1 MNTAALLL
9 RVCVCALLLGTTG
22 ARASALDGEPLQ
34 QRFTPADFKATP
46 YLFGLTGDAEGR
58 IYVGNIDGVLRFQG
72 HGWQTVELAGGMA
85 GYALARGN
93 DGRIYLA
100 GYDSFGVLDTAA
112 NGSAVYRD
120 LRGAF
125 NLRAG
130 QRALGW
136 FWQVLPVRD
145 GVYFYAQGRLLF
157 YRYDGHHRQWSV
169 PDMPGQFTTW
179 HEQLYFQRK
188 DSGLQHFA
196 DGRFEAVPG
205 GEVLRGHTGA
215 DFVDQTGTPLL
226 ATTTGFFRLS
236 AGRLVAEPVP
246 PIPADAGTFTA
257 LKPLPGGGFVI
268 GTKFGF
274 LLEYD
279 IHAHLLR
286 RYRISHNSIDSLYY
300 DAENGLWASADDE
313 LVRLQLPSAWGQL
326 DLSEVGGVVAD
337 TEWHDGALWL
347 AVGSRGLARLSNDAD
362 GQGIHIE
369 RIEALAKL
377 QIFGL
382 TSTPQGLLIARNGG
396 IDLLTGIGPPQ
407 PVVATKQQAVFEVR
421 RSRFDPTLAFA
432 PGDEG
437 VYLLRQDGERWR
449 MLALL
454 PAPELAPQLVQE
466 TAPGVLWVNN
476 ARGLPERWRLQ
487 LQTGKL
493 LSRERFPLRAPGQ
506 PNDPGQG
513 SQVVQL
519 DGVVYALIGRAAYR
533 FDGHAFVPF
542 SGPPFSY
549 MESPAAFDVENT
561 PIGDY
566 AYTGTKLYRHDRD
579 GRWRR
584 EYFGAKPPASQ
595 SFLRYGSDGVL
606 RLSTWRGLLESRPG
620 AGNPPSLPS
629 LRVRLTEVKR
639 VDAKGR
645 SELLPLPPAGGGSNT
660 VDAFKQ
666 DQTVS
671 LEFTVITAEPGVE
684 YRYRAPG
691 LFDEWTVWREQANL
705 GISGLV
711 TPGDYAVEVQARTAS
726 GRAVQPLRYAFQIV
740 PRWYQLNGLR
750 ALIALLLLFGLWW
763 LVRWR
768 EHRQRQRF
776 AARQRELEANISERT
791 AALET
796 ANRKL
801 AELATEDSLTGVANR
816 RALETGLKREWLRC
830 QDLRVPI
837 AVLMI
842 DVDRFKQYN
851 DRHGHLAGDVV
862 LREVAQSLAAHHDRR
877 RELLARFGGEE
888 FCLLLPGI
896 ALAEARQ
903 RAEILRLLFTDAD
916 SAVTVSIGVAACV
929 PAGSDGADAIVRAAD
944 QMLYEAKRRGRNR
957 VIATGDV

>member
-1 MNTAALLL
+1 MNMLAWRL
-9 RVCVCALLLGTTG
+9 RVSASVLLLGAACARG
-22 ARASALDGEPLQ
+22 AALDGEPLQ
-34 QRFTPADFKATP
+34 QRFTPAEFKATP
-46 YLFGLTGDAEGR
+46 YLFGLTGDTDGR
-58 IYVGNIDGVLRFQG
+58 VYVGNIDGVLRFQG

-85 GYALARGN
+85 GYALARGS
-93 DGRIYLA
+93 DGRVYLA
-100 GYDSFGVLDTAA
+100 GYDSFGVLDTALD
-112 NGSAVYRD
+112 GSAVYRD

-125 NLRAG
+125 GLRGG

-136 FWQVLPVRD
+136 FWQVLPVRE

-169 PDMPGQFTTW
+169 PDMPGQFTLW
-179 HEQLYFQRK
+179 HEELYFQRK
-188 DSGLQHFA
+188 DSGLLHFD

-205 GEVLRGHTGA
+205 GEQLRGHTGA
-215 DFVDQTGTPLL
+215 EFVDQTDAPLL
-226 ATTTGFFRLS
+226 ATTTGFFRLR
-236 AGRLVAEPVP
+236 AGRLSAEPVP
-246 PIPADAGTFTA
+246 PMPADAGTFTA
-257 LKPLPGGGFVI
+257 LKPLPEGGFML
-268 GTKFGF
+268 GTAFGF

-279 IHAHLLR
+279 AGAHLQQ
-286 RYRISHNSIDSLYY
+286 RYRISHNSIGGLYP

-313 LVRLQLPSAWGQL
+313 LVRLQLPSTWTQL
-326 DLSEVGGVVAD
+326 DLAEVGGVVAD
-337 TEWHDGALWL
+337 SEWHNGALWL
-347 AVGSRGLARLSNDAD
+347 AVGSRGLVKLSNDTA
-362 GQGIHIE
+362 GSGIHID
-369 RIEALAKL
+369 RIQALAKK
-377 QIFGL
+377 QVFGL
-382 TSTPQGLLIARNGG
+382 TSTAQGLLIARDGG
-396 IDLLTGIGPPQ
+396 VDLLVGAGAPV
-407 PVVATKQQAVFEVR
+407 PVVATAQAVFQIR
-421 RSRFDPTLAFA
+421 RSRFDPALAFA

-437 VYLLRQDGERWR
+437 VYLLRLDGEHWR
-449 MLALL
+449 KLALL

-466 TAPGVLWVNN
+466 TAPGELWVNN

-487 LQTGKL
+487 TLTGKL

-506 PNDPGQG
+506 PNEPGQG

-533 FDGHAFVPF
+533 FDGRAFVPF

-639 VDAKGR
+639 VKTKGR
-645 SELLPLPPAGGGSNT
+645 SELLPLQQAGGSSNT
-660 VDAFKQ
+660 ADAFQQ
-666 DQTVS
+666 DQS
-671 LEFTVITAEPGVE
+671 FGLEYTVITAEPGVE
-684 YRYRAPG
+684 YRYRVPG
-691 LFDEWTVWREQANL
+691 LVDEWTAWREQANVS
-705 GISGLV
+705 ISGLAR
-711 TPGDYAVEVQARTAS
+711 PGDYAIEVQARTPS
-726 GRAVQPLRYAFQIV
+726 GRVVQPLRYAFQIV
-740 PRWYQLNGLR
+740 PRWYQLDWLR

-768 EHRQRQRF
+768 EQRQRQLF
-776 AARQRELEANISERT
+776 AARQLELETSISERT

-816 RALETGLKREWLRC
+816 RALETGLQREWLRC
-830 QDLRVPI
+830 QDLHVPI
-837 AVLMI
+837 AALMI
-842 DVDRFKQYN
+842 DVDRFKEYN

-862 LREVAQSLAAHHDRR
+862 LREVAQRLSGYHDPR

-888 FCLLLPGI
+888 FCLLLPGM

-903 RAEILRLLFTDAD
+903 RAETLRLLFADAD
-916 SAVTVSIGVAACV
+916 SAVSVSIGVAARI
-929 PAGSDGADAIVRAAD
+929 PAGADGAEALLRAAD
-944 QMLYEAKRRGRNR
+944 EMLYEAKRRGRNR
-957 VIATGDV
+957 VVATDEE